1 MRHDDDIGVS
11 VTPMLDDM
19 PAEMKEK
26 ILSTWCKEIKH
37 AETKLPRPRS
47 RALASLTCALLRV
60 IGSKSGAGKCLFL
73 ASRPTAPE
81 RTACSFI
88 TIHTDDDV
96 STKRLCDFGED
107 ILHQHRRRIVFLE
120 RAMASQIRSLTRFAV
135 ALAILTA
142 WTRPATADQQQ
153 RPFSFQ
159 VPKNDSAAAEAL
171 ASKLAALSPTVNR
184 EEAELLAECAYA
196 TVSKLRREYRMF
208 GTPIFNNFLIYH
220 GLRKRGYCYQWSED
234 LLIALDKIKLTSLEL
249 HWGESNPGN
258 WRENNC
264 IVVTAKGQ
272 PFNRGVM
279 LECWRHLGHLYFGPI
294 ASDWEPYVENSAY
307 ARFVLARSAAPNASR
322 TNHRVA
328 FQTGVIAKKKAGD

>member
-1 MRHDDDIGVS
+1 
-11 VTPMLDDM
+11 
-19 PAEMKEK
+19 
-26 ILSTWCKEIKH
+26 
-37 AETKLPRPRS
+37 
-47 RALASLTCALLRV
+47 
-60 IGSKSGAGKCLFL
+60 
-73 ASRPTAPE
+73 
-81 RTACSFI
+81 
-88 TIHTDDDV
+88 
-96 STKRLCDFGED
+96 
-107 ILHQHRRRIVFLE
+107 
-120 RAMASQIRSLTRFAV
+120 MASQIRSLTRFAV

-171 ASKLAALSPTVNR
+171 ANQLTALSPRVNP
-184 EEAELLAECAYA
+184 EEAKLLGECGYA
-196 TVSKLRREYRMF
+196 TVSQLRRDYRMF

-234 LLIALDKIKLTSLEL
+234 LLIALDELRLTSMEL